1 MPDISNY
8 TALTNSQ
15 LADILESL
23 GETHENPHRGV
34 LLLEAAR
41 RLRDCGDEK

>member
-8 TALTNSQ
+8 AALTDEQ
-15 LADILESL
+15 LADILEQL
-23 GETHENPHRGV
+23 GETHENPHRGI

-41 RLRDCGDEK
+41 RLRERVK